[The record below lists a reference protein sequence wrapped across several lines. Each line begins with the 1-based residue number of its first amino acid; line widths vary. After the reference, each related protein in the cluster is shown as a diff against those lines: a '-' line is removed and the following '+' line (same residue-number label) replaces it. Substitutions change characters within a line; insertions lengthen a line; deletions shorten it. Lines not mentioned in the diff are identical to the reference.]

1 MRFLTLSVLLVTAI
15 SFGFAQTGAISGRVL
30 FKGTAP
36 KPKEI
41 SASAMK
47 AADAKCADLHKG
59 KGVTTEE
66 VVVNPNGTLRWV
78 LVWVKEGVKGTFP
91 SPSKEVVLDQVGCIF
106 RPHVIAVQVGQ
117 PVVFLNSDPLLH
129 NVRTQSKKGNSF
141 NIAQPLKGSK
151 QARKFR
157 NPEIG
162 IPIRCDVHFWMVA
175 YLHIIPHP
183 FFAVTG
189 KDGSFTI
196 AGLKPGT
203 YTVEAWHEKLGT
215 QTQKVTVP
223 PTGTAKVEFVFA
235 AK

>member
-1 MRFLTLSVLLVTAI
+1 MRLLSLIVLLLTTVTGALT
-15 SFGFAQTGAISGRVL
+15 QTGSITGRVL
-30 FKGTAP
+30 FRGTPP

-47 AADAKCADLHKG
+47 AADAKCAALHQG
-59 KGVTTEE
+59 KGITTEE

-78 LVWVKEGVKGTFP
+78 LVWVREGVKGTFP
-91 SPSKEVVLDQVGCIF
+91 RPTKEVLVDQVGCVF
-106 RPHVIAVQVGQ
+106 RPHAVAVQVGQ
-117 PVVFLNSDPLLH
+117 PVIFLNSDPLLH

-151 QARKFR
+151 QVRTFR

-162 IPIRCDVHFWMVA
+162 IPIRCDVHFWMSG
-175 YLHIIPHP
+175 YLHVIPHP
-183 FFAVTG
+183 FFAITG
-189 KDGSFTI
+189 SDGSFTI
-196 AGLKPGT
+196 TGLKPGS
-203 YTVEAWHEKLGT
+203 YTVEAWHEKLGS

-223 PTGTAKVEFVFA
+223 AGGSAKVEFAFA